1 MGRCAKQAKRFL
13 AGKFPTETV
22 KYQDLLCTEAE
33 KGTAE
38 VKGYGSD
45 KNDEPNSKLRYNSLM
60 WRQEECPV

>member
-1 MGRCAKQAKRFL
+1 MCETGQKFL
-13 AGKFPTETV
+13 SGKVPTETV

-33 KGTAE
+33 KGTAT

-60 WRQEECPV
+60 WRQEERPV